1 MPDPP
6 RPADA
11 SRASFELDLATLAL
25 DDSASDS
32 VVLDARSFRD
42 LALLTAAVPPESAGE
57 TERPIVVLRGTRRST
72 ITARISCH
80 DGRWRVALGAVVN
93 EVRAPD
99 EPEDVD
105 PRLQDL
111 TTMVWVTDRDR
122 LACWFND
129 AWLTFVRADLCD
141 QLGWGWMANVVQDD
155 LLGLMRA
162 YEAAHEARCGFD
174 HVVRVV
180 PQDGVAWWI
189 RMRAAPRFTGAEFN
203 GFVGICE
210 PLAPAVASAPPAA
223 TTTYEMGPAAIAV
236 ARGASLAPAVERLAR
251 LESVLD
257 VARPA
262 LTVEAAVLRRVVSR
276 WVQQHDRLT
285 PRHDE
290 IVLAVGEATANAVIH
305 AYSASRERPGTVRL
319 MCELRDDEAEFRV
332 RDWGAWMEPRAGRD
346 SRGTTLMRKLSDGF
360 EVVHRPDGT
369 DTVLRYH
376 LA

>member
-1 MPDPP
+1 MSDPP
-6 RPADA
+6 RPSDA
-11 SRASFELDLATLAL
+11 GRASFELDLATLTSDA
-25 DDSASDS
+25 SPSDS
-32 VVLDARSFRD
+32 VVLDAGSFRD
-42 LALLTAAVPPESAGE
+42 LALLTSAVPPDEAGE
-57 TERPIVVLRGTRRST
+57 TERPIVVLDGTRRST
-72 ITARISCH
+72 MTARISCR
-80 DGRWRVALGAVVN
+80 DGRWHVELGAVVS
-93 EVRAPD
+93 EARAPD

-105 PRLQDL
+105 RRLHDL

-129 AWLTFVRADLCD
+129 AWLTFVGADLSD

-155 LLGLMRA
+155 LLGLMRV
-162 YEAAHEARCGFD
+162 YETAHELRDRFD

-180 PQDGVAWWI
+180 PRGRPAWWV
-189 RMRAAPRFTGAEFN
+189 RMRAAPRFTGGEFN
-203 GFVGICE
+203 GFVGICV
-210 PLAPAVASAPPAA
+210 PLAPAIASPPPAD
-223 TTTYEMGPAAIAV
+223 TTTHEPVDRAV
-236 ARGASLAPAVERLAR
+236 AVGAALAPAVERLAR

-262 LTVEAAVLRRVVSR
+262 STVEAAVLRRVVSR

-285 PRHDE
+285 SRHDE
-290 IVLAVGEATANAVIH
+290 IVLAVGEATANAVMH
-305 AYSASRERPGTVRL
+305 AYAASRERPGTVRL
-319 MCELRDDEAEFRV
+319 MCELGDDEAEFRV

-369 DTVLRYH
+369 DTVLRYR